1 MRRRLSRKERERR
14 RRLIQAAL
22 IAVVIIIAIAIIFL
36 VKGCAD
42 RKKSA
47 DKANNSSVVNET
59 TQQGINMTETENN
72 SILNIYLQIWFIG
85 RTLASQAGKAGSIP
99 VICFLQGILRN

>member
-22 IAVVIIIAIAIIFL
+22 IAVVIIIAIAIVFL

-47 DKANNSSVVNET
+47 DKANNSGVVNET
-59 TQQGINMTETENN
+59 TQQGINMTETEN
-72 SILNIYLQIWFIG
+72 
-85 RTLASQAGKAGSIP
+85 R
-99 VICFLQGILRN
+99 RNHECGARRSG